1 VSTAPARRTRRER
14 QAETRA
20 RLLEAAGSVF
30 ARRGL
35 EGASLDEIAA
45 EAGFTK
51 GALYANFASKEDL
64 FLAMLDERFSTR
76 LDEIERAMSLGE
88 DPDDTA
94 RRAAADFTSY
104 LAADPEWQRLFFEFA
119 AHAARHEDFRREL
132 VARYRALRERIG
144 TVLASHAETLGIQ
157 PPVPPEALATMCFA
171 MANGW
176 ALERLLEPEAA
187 PDELY
192 AGMLALFFTGVRA
205 ASSDS
210 VPPG

>member
-1 VSTAPARRTRRER
+1 MSAPPRRSRRER

-20 RLLEAAGSVF
+20 RLLDAAGTVF

-35 EGASLDEIAA
+35 EGSTLDEIAA

-64 FLAMLDERFSTR
+64 FLAMLDLRFATR
-76 LDEIERAMSLGE
+76 LEEIERAMAPGE
-88 DPDDTA
+88 DPEETA
-94 RRAAADFTSY
+94 RRAAADFTRF

-119 AHAARHEDFRREL
+119 AHAARHEPFRREL
-132 VARYRALRERIG
+132 VTRYRDLRERIG
-144 TVLASHAETLGIQ
+144 TVLASHAETLGLT
-157 PPVPPEALATMCFA
+157 PPIPAEALATMCFA

-187 PDELY
+187 PDELF
-192 AGMLALFFTGVRA
+192 AGMLALFFGGVRA
-205 ASSDS
+205 ASGS
-210 VPPG
+210 VPPA

>member
-1 VSTAPARRTRRER
+1 VSAPPKQSRRER
-14 QAETRA
+14 QAETRG
-20 RLLEAAGSVF
+20 RLLTAAGEVF

-35 EGASLDEIAA
+35 DRASLDEIAA